1 MTDNHRP
8 APEEARAAL
17 ESAER
22 MRRAGARRGRA
33 PCWLR
38 ATFALVLGGFVAVQA
53 VPVPGAGIALLAP
66 AVVFM
71 IIFGGRNSVMA
82 MPRHDSSTFAQV
94 MTILGFAA
102 VVGTAAIGGFIL
114 RLKFGLTWAP
124 LALGVLVAAAAFA
137 FVEVRARAWATR
149 QYGAGGEA

>member
-22 MRRAGARRGRA
+22 MRRAGAQRGRA

-53 VPVPGAGIALLAP
+53 APLQGAGIALLAP

-71 IIFGGRNSVMA
+71 IIFGGSSSVMA
-82 MPRHDSSTFAQV
+82 RPRQDSSTFAQV
-94 MTILGFAA
+94 VTILGFAA
-102 VVGTAAIGGFIL
+102 VVGAAAIGGAFL
-114 RLKFGLTWAP
+114 RLKFGLIWAP
-124 LALGVLVAAAAFA
+124 LVLGVLVAVAAFV
-137 FVEVRARAWATR
+137 FVEVRTRAWAVR
-149 QYGAGGEA
+149 QSGAGDEA